1 MGGGG
6 TGGGYGNSAPVYP
19 LYGGGTNTP
28 TAPFLL
34 EANKYG
40 AGGHGLAPGNA
51 GTGGAGYQGV
61 VIIAYP

>member
-1 MGGGG
+1 V
-6 TGGGYGNSAPVYP
+6 S
-19 LYGGGTNTP
+19 
-28 TAPFLL
+28 PFLL

-40 AGGHGLAPGNA
+40 AGGHGLAPGTA